1 MKDNIVNFPKDKIVK
16 IKAIKEE
23 GFHQKKIKKLLWE
36 LAYEFTKA
44 YEAKELDIK
53 EEFQFHNI
61 LPNQRDDK
69 KYTKLMVIVY
79 PTILPF

>member
-16 IKAIKEE
+16 IHAMKEE

-44 YEAKELDIK
+44 YESKEFDIN
-53 EEFQFHNI
+53 EEYQFHQI
-61 LPNQRDDK
+61 LPNRREDK
-69 KYTKLMVIVY
+69 KYTKLMVIVH